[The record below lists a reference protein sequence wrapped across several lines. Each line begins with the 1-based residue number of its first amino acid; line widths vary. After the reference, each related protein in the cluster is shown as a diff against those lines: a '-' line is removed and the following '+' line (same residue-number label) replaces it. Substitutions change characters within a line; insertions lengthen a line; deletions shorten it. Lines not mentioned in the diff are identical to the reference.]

1 MLTERQLRAYLTI
14 TRPPEIP
21 VPVWNHAVY
30 VARNMV
36 GTSALVPAD
45 LCDLVQEF
53 CIAVIRVMP
62 RIRHDE
68 RDPQATT
75 YLSRIIDRQSMRI
88 YRERIRS
95 RIDSSHVQLADCVAK
110 SEKDDHEVC
119 AVLGV
124 EDTPVWLHE
133 EIGTIVNAMPQEL
146 RSVCLLFMDG
156 LKAEEIARVLNVS
169 PATIRTR
176 RMPKIRRIL
185 GDAGYER

>member
-14 TRPPEIP
+14 TRPTEIP

-30 VARNMV
+30 VARNMI

-53 CIAVIRVMP
+53 CIAVIRAMP

-95 RIDSSHVQLADCVAK
+95 RIDCSHVQVADCVAK
-110 SEKDDHEVC
+110 SEKDDREAC
-119 AVLGV
+119 AVLGT

-133 EIGTIVNAMPQEL
+133 EIGAIVGAMPPEL
-146 RSVCLLFMDG
+146 KSVCLLFMDG
-156 LKAEEIARVLNVS
+156 LNAEKIAKVLNVS

-176 RMPKIRRIL
+176 RIPKIRKIL
-185 GDAGYER
+185 EDAGYER